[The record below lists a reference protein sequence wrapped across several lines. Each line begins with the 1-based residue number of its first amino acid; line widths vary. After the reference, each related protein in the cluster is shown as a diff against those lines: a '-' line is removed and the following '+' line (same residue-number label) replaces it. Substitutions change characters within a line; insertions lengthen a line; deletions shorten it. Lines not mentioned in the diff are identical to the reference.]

1 MPTAIT
7 NRTGVANLLQRYLLI
22 PDCANQYCFAGVF
35 GHRPSAAY
43 RPIRASTDSFGGNSG
58 GNFLEHKT
66 MPRDGAIIFG
76 DLIGKVDD
84 LRVSCDKCGRSGRYQ
99 VQRLIRDRGRDGKI
113 VDWLDQITAD
123 CPKKAT
129 VSWNDRCAARCPDL
143 PRVL

>member
-1 MPTAIT
+1 VQPGFLFRA
-7 NRTGVANLLQRYLLI
+7 LPL
-22 PDCANQYCFAGVF
+22 
-35 GHRPSAAY
+35 SAAVLALCLRY
-43 RPIRASTDSFGGNSG
+43 G
-58 GNFLEHKT
+58 
-66 MPRDGAIIFG
+66 PRDGAITFG
-76 DLIGKVDD
+76 DLIGKLDD

-143 PRVL
+143 AKVL